1 MSQNKYNDLLN
12 ILEKTYTSNS
22 TDDLKFIEQKLKKY
36 NILIDNNLS
45 DLLSLLF
52 NSKIDFN
59 LKKALIIFIKN
70 YIISNNS
77 KATYDKVAIKIL
89 ISNIIISILNNSNE
103 NYILS
108 EKLIEQI
115 NLIIMDLLNTSI
127 IKNSINLIIE
137 ILNFLI
143 NKITIINFYYI
154 INFLISI
161 LSSKSC
167 NQNNLK
173 DINIL
178 LCPII
183 LKYLKENKNNFFILN
198 KLLELLLIL
207 FKKLNYF
214 KLLTED
220 INEKYIFYYFN
231 EISIILNDLSKE
243 NNNILTFGNIN
254 LIENSNNEEINRV
267 YLINQIKSNLLLFI
281 SFLIQFQDK
290 NEIKNEILSQNLP
303 SFLNFLL
310 KSLQFITLNNLNMFY
325 KYSEILNYK
334 NVIYHSL
341 FLFARCIVRFP
352 FRKDFYNN
360 LNEFLITIIY
370 PFLIF
375 SEIDKDLLINSP
387 EMYYQNLID
396 TLIDWNLKN
405 IKSVCGFLLSI
416 ISNNFEKNQ
425 IIKYTLELFTY
436 NLNDDKNLSNYY
448 LLDNDFT
455 KNYLLKNYNNE
466 LLIDL
471 CIHIICIMAKEALKI
486 DNIKFELKIF
496 LSKYQ
501 KKLNEIT
508 SLNIQFKIC
517 LLYGLFLEDFF
528 SIDYENENIF
538 IVNAIEYLLN
548 LILKNTDS
556 NDVEGLSYQALKSF
570 EQLVEIKN
578 YNILLTLIVN
588 EKMNTLINMI
598 SNIKIDIF
606 FDVLNSIIKNLTMDK
621 YILNIYEQV
630 LNRFKSDIN
639 GKLFESNSFITK
651 ELNLINNILIYYYK
665 NNDFIEKFDSLICD
679 IINYLM
685 KNIENIYYSDEIIN
699 ILSSLCQDG
708 LNRVSNILIIN
719 FEYYF
724 NYIKSKNEIDYSMF
738 HILNYLL
745 NNIPNNEINNNNN
758 YSQHLINIFSFSL
771 NNIDEY
777 NGEGYQ
783 IYTFLL
789 IIIWLI
795 NKNNLIS
802 NLDNFENIY
811 QIILNKF
818 LDLINLYKDNP
829 IDILNIYDGYLLL
842 FYLCI
847 IYSGFINYSQNAFNI
862 IFNTN
867 NLIDIINFTKLLDKT
882 TFYSTKLYKFIILGL
897 CGILNNN
904 DILKNIIVY
913 FKDIFLIIFNLLSCQ
928 IENESKYLKKITS
941 DNKIKFINENNDS
954 DEENDDN
961 ENDEDNENLNNFIN
975 QASFDLNEID
985 EFIIFKNI
993 INNKLNNFNET
1004 KEIINNILNNL
1015 NDIEKKQLQKVYD
1028 TKRININYNGKNYF
1042 IPRKIIKI
1050 KGTNKN
1056 EKI

>member
-1 MSQNKYNDLLN
+1 MSQNNYNDLL
-12 ILEKTYTSNS
+12 ITLEKTYTSKS
-22 TDDLKFIEQKLKKY
+22 TDEIKLAEQKLKKY

-52 NSKIDFN
+52 IPEIDFN
-59 LKKALIIFIKN
+59 VKKSLIVFIKN

-77 KATYDKVAIKIL
+77 KATYDKNAIKII
-89 ISNIIISILNNSNE
+89 ISNIIMSILNNSKE
-103 NYILS
+103 NSILS
-108 EKLIEQI
+108 EKIFEQI
-115 NLIIMDLLNTSI
+115 NLIIIDLLNTSI

-143 NKITIINFYYI
+143 NKINIINFYYI

-167 NQNNLK
+167 NQNNLL

-183 LKYLKENKNNFFILN
+183 LKYLKEYNNNFVILN
-198 KLLELLLIL
+198 KLLELLLLL
-207 FKKLNYF
+207 FKKLNNF
-214 KLLTED
+214 KLLNQE
-220 INEKYIFYYFN
+220 INENFISYYFSD
-231 EISIILNDLSKE
+231 ISHILNELSKE

-254 LIENSNNEEINRV
+254 LIENSNNKEINRV
-267 YLINQIKSNLLLFI
+267 YLINQIKCNLLLFLC
-281 SFLIQFQDK
+281 FLIQYQDK
-290 NEIKNEILSQNLP
+290 NEIKNEILIQNLP
-303 SFLNFLL
+303 SFLKFLL
-310 KSLQFITLNNLNMFY
+310 NSLQFITLNNLNLFY
-325 KYSEILNYK
+325 KYSENLNYK
-334 NVIYHSL
+334 NIIYYSL
-341 FLFARCIVRFP
+341 FLFARCIIRLP
-352 FRKDFYNN
+352 FRKDFNDN

-375 SEIDKDLLINSP
+375 SENDRELLLNSP

-405 IKSVCGFLLSI
+405 IKTVCGYLLSI

-425 IIKYTLELFTY
+425 IIKYTLELLNY
-436 NLNDDKNLSNYY
+436 NLNDDKNLSNYK
-448 LLDNDFT
+448 LLDNDYT
-455 KNYLLKNYNNE
+455 KNYLLKNFNSE

-471 CIHIICIMAKEALKI
+471 SIHIICIMAKEALKI
-486 DNIKFELKIF
+486 DNIKFEIKKF
-496 LSKYQ
+496 LFYYQ
-501 KKLNEIT
+501 KKLHEIS

-528 SIDYENENIF
+528 STDFENENIF

-548 LILKNTDS
+548 LILKSYNS

-570 EQLVEIKN
+570 EQILEVKN
-578 YNILLTLIVN
+578 YNDLLTLIVN
-588 EKMNTLINMI
+588 EKMNNLINMI

-606 FDVLNSIIKNLTMDK
+606 FDILNSIIKNLTMDK
-621 YILNIYEQV
+621 YILKIYEEV
-630 LNRFKSDIN
+630 INRFKNDIN

-665 NNDFIEKFDSLICD
+665 NNDFIEKFDSLIYD
-679 IINYLM
+679 IMNYLM

-708 LNRVSNILIIN
+708 INRVSNILIIN

-738 HILNYLL
+738 HILNFLI
-745 NNIPNNEINNNNN
+745 NNIPNNELNNNIN
-758 YSQHLINIFSFSL
+758 YSQYLINILSFSL

-777 NGEGYQ
+777 NGEGNQ

-789 IIIWLI
+789 IIIWLT

-802 NLDNFENIY
+802 NINNFENIY
-811 QIILNKF
+811 QISLNKV

-867 NLIDIINFTKLLDKT
+867 KLLDIINFTKLLDKT
-882 TFYSTKLYKFIILGL
+882 TFYSTKLIKFIILGL
-897 CGILNNN
+897 CSILNNN
-904 DILKNIIVY
+904 EILKNIIIY

-928 IENESKYLKKITS
+928 IEYESKFLKKITN
-941 DNKIKFINENNDS
+941 DNSNKFINENNDS
-954 DEENDDN
+954 EEEE
-961 ENDEDNENLNNFIN
+961 ENDEDNENFLNFIN
-975 QASFDLNEID
+975 QANFDLNEID

-993 INNKLNNFNET
+993 TNNKLNNFNET

-1015 NDIEKKQLQKVYD
+1015 NDTEKNQLLKVYN

-1042 IPRKIIKI
+1042 IPRRIIKI
-1050 KGTNKN
+1050 KGYNNK